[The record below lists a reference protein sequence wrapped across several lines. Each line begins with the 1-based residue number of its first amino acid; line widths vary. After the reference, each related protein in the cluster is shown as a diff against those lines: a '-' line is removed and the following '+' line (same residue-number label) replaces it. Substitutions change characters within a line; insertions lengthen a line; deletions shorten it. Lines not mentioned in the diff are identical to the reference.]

1 MFRSRTS
8 PRTSFSKSTAAATKQ
23 PIRNNM
29 SFASVKHVHGSS
41 ARRWMFL
48 SMGLFALL
56 VIQFLSSHS
65 SSLFSG
71 SSSECMVS
79 FGDYKGHIYTTKETV
94 GKPKCWL
101 ESKWMR
107 IQQHKVQFPG
117 QTSIIPDWL
126 WIDYHDRINVLVEAP
141 RSTGERQF
149 YIFEQSKYALEGRI
163 SKAII
168 GGIIEPGERPEIA
181 AQREV
186 EEEMHLKCE
195 EFHLL
200 GRFRTDVNRGMGW
213 VNSFLAAHCQPI
225 VQHKSPDEGDTD
237 NQVGAA
243 DVERQ
248 DLIKLSLTELREAVQ
263 KAEFVEVQWSNT
275 VALALVHPELASS
288 K

>member
-1 MFRSRTS
+1 
-8 PRTSFSKSTAAATKQ
+8 
-23 PIRNNM
+23 
-29 SFASVKHVHGSS
+29 
-41 ARRWMFL
+41 
-48 SMGLFALL
+48 
-56 VIQFLSSHS
+56 
-65 SSLFSG
+65 
-71 SSSECMVS
+71 MVS
-79 FGDYKGHIYTTKETV
+79 FGAYKGHVYTTKETV

-107 IQQHKVQFPG
+107 IQQHQVQFPG
-117 QTSIIPDWL
+117 QSSLIPDWL

-141 RSTGERQF
+141 SSQDDERQF

-168 GGIIEPGERPEIA
+168 GGIIEPGEQPEIA

-195 EFHLL
+195 EMHFL

-213 VNSFLAAHCQPI
+213 VNSFLAAHCQP
-225 VQHKSPDEGDTD
+225 VTKNKSPDEEGD
-237 NQVGAA
+237 QVGTA

-248 DLIKLSLTELREAVQ
+248 DLKKLSLTELREAVR

-275 VALALVHPELASS
+275 VALALVHPELANSS

>member
-1 MFRSRTS
+1 
-8 PRTSFSKSTAAATKQ
+8 
-23 PIRNNM
+23 
-29 SFASVKHVHGSS
+29 
-41 ARRWMFL
+41 
-48 SMGLFALL
+48 
-56 VIQFLSSHS
+56 
-65 SSLFSG
+65 
-71 SSSECMVS
+71 MVS
-79 FGDYKGHIYTTKETV
+79 FGAYKGHVYTTKETV

-107 IQQHKVQFPG
+107 IQQHQVQFPG
-117 QTSIIPDWL
+117 QSSLIPDWL

-141 RSTGERQF
+141 SSQDDERQF

-168 GGIIEPGERPEIA
+168 GGIIEPGEQPEIA

-195 EFHLL
+195 EMHFL

-213 VNSFLAAHCQPI
+213 VNSFLAAHCQP
-225 VQHKSPDEGDTD
+225 VTKNKSPDEDGD
-237 NQVGAA
+237 QVGAA
-243 DVERQ
+243 DMERQ
-248 DLIKLSLTELREAVQ
+248 DLKKLSLTELREAVQ

-275 VALALVHPELASS
+275 VALALVHPELANSS

>member
-1 MFRSRTS
+1 
-8 PRTSFSKSTAAATKQ
+8 
-23 PIRNNM
+23 
-29 SFASVKHVHGSS
+29 
-41 ARRWMFL
+41 
-48 SMGLFALL
+48 MGLATLL
-56 VIQFLSSHS
+56 IIQFLSSHS
-65 SSLFSG
+65 TTIFSLLNG
-71 SSSECMVS
+71 NSSSSSNDCMVS
-79 FGDYKGHIYTTKETV
+79 FGAYKGHVYTTTETV

-107 IQQHKVQFPG
+107 VQQHQVQFPG

-141 RSTGERQF
+141 PSKQDGNDERQF
-149 YIFEQSKYALEGRI
+149 YIFQQSKYALEGRI

-168 GGIIEPGERPEIA
+168 GGIIEPGEGPELA

-186 EEEMHLKCE
+186 EEEMQLKCE
-195 EFHLL
+195 EMIFL

-225 VQHKSPDEGDTD
+225 VRHHSPDEPQPQEEGSD
-237 NQVGAA
+237 QVGAA

-248 DLIKLSLTELREAVQ
+248 DLTILSLTELRDAVRN
-263 KAEFVEVQWSNT
+263 AEFVEVQWSNT
-275 VALALVHPELASS
+275 VAMALVHPELATE